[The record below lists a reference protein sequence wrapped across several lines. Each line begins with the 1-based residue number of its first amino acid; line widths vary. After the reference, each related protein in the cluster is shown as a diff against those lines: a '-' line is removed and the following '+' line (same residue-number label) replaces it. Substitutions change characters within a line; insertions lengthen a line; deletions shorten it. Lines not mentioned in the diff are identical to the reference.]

1 MVASVQD
8 LEAEDS
14 GAMLL
19 HSLVGLGLSFSR
31 LGGKLKTLF
40 QVNSIMLLEEKG
52 LFIIWGF
59 CFALTSELKK
69 A

>member
-1 MVASVQD
+1 
-8 LEAEDS
+8 
-14 GAMLL
+14 MLL
-19 HSLVGLGLSFSR
+19 HLLVGLGLSFSHLR
-31 LGGKLKTLF
+31 GKIKTLF